1 MRTMSADSDTERIK
15 CKQISGQV
23 VLEYVIVLA
32 VTLMLIF
39 ALIILLRTISEHG
52 ERSVDRVGYAVP

>member
-1 MRTMSADSDTERIK
+1 MRRVRSKSNADRAGRR
-15 CKQISGQV
+15 QMSGQV
-23 VLEYVIVLA
+23 VFEYVVVLA

-39 ALIILLRTISEHG
+39 ALVILLRTISEHG

>member
-1 MRTMSADSDTERIK
+1 MRRVSLNSNADHTKHRR
-15 CKQISGQV
+15 ISGQV
-23 VLEYVIVLA
+23 VFEYVVVLA

-39 ALIILLRTISEHG
+39 ALVILLRTISEHG